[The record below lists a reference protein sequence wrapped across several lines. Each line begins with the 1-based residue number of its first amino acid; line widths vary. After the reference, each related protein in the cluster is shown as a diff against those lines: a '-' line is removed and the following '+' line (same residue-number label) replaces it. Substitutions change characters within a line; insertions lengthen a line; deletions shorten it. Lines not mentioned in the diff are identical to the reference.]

1 MSGRILHELA
11 FRINAQRSGSFDRAF
26 AGARSGVAAM
36 QAELQ
41 RLNQAQRD
49 ITGYQRQQQQVQR
62 TEQRLTNLR
71 AQYDLIQRE
80 IRETTG
86 GTAGLERQSLRLQ
99 QQINSTSDSL
109 RQQQQRL
116 QQTGQALREAGVNTD
131 NLTGAS
137 IRLSEE
143 MRDVQRAQERAAAGA
158 ESFGVR
164 AVRSEERRVG
174 KEC

>member
-11 FRINAQRSGSFDRAF
+11 FRINAQRSGSFDQAF
-26 AGARSGVAAM
+26 AGARSSVAAM

-86 GTAGLERQSLRLQ
+86 STAGLERQSLRLQ
-99 QQINSTSDSL
+99 QHINSTSDSL

-131 NLTGAS
+131 NLTGES
-137 IRLSEE
+137 IRLAEE
-143 MRDVQRAQERAAAGA
+143 MQDVQRAQERAAAGA
-158 ESFGVR
+158 SG
-164 AVRSEERRVG
+164 RRG
-174 KEC
+174 GEFWYSGGGRF